1 MIALT
6 KFSADLGGHRVLHD
20 LTFAAGAGEFVAIC
34 GPNGAG
40 KTTMLRGLAGLLPG
54 GRTDPCRIAYMEQSA
69 RSVWGLTV
77 LELAALGRIP
87 WHDADS
93 GAITRA
99 LRLCDVAALAH
110 RRVDQLSG
118 GQARRAMLARALAT
132 YTPVLLLDEPV
143 ADLDPRA
150 AHDVM
155 SLLAS
160 LAQQGRCVVAVLHAV
175 ELAVAYATRMV
186 VLDGGRIV
194 ADGAPADVL
203 PAAASCFGMI
213 LGTDAAARLLPPA
226 LGRSWSD

>member
-6 KFSADLGGHRVLHD
+6 NFSADLSGHRVLHD
-20 LTFAAGAGEFVAIC
+20 LTFVAGVGEFVAIC

-54 GRTDPCRIAYMEQSA
+54 GRTEPCRIAYMEQGA

-93 GAITRA
+93 GAVSRA
-99 LRLCDVAALAH
+99 LRLCGVTALAH

-132 YTPVLLLDEPV
+132 DAPVLLLDEPV

-150 AHDVM
+150 AHEVM

-186 VLDGGRIV
+186 LLNEGHIV

-203 PAAASCFGMI
+203 PAAARCFGMT
-213 LGTDAAARLLPPA
+213 LGTDAAARLLRPVCGHSRA
-226 LGRSWSD
+226 D